1 MGCISIPFRR
11 LPHQPKLFLR
21 FLDDFSSVSKF
32 YSHPPAMEAVKEVA
46 RSLDYPVERRKEV
59 VAALRDTNHN
69 LAAAIPGGSAATERN
84 LERLE
89 NGAVAVLSGQQVGL
103 FGGPAYAFYKALS
116 AIRIAEELTEA
127 GIDAVPVFWMATED
141 HDLDEVRHVSWFH
154 AGKLTRFE
162 VPVEGIPGRPV
173 GRVELGAAM
182 ESLVK
187 SASELLTGAGSERVA
202 RILQESY
209 RAEETY
215 GSAFGKLFA
224 RVFAEHGLILL
235 DPLDARLHR
244 IAAPVYHKA
253 LADRDQL
260 SAKLLE
266 RGKELEAAGFD
277 PQVKVTAE
285 STLLFHMKDGVR
297 QPIGFHAGANGETH
311 ASGQSRTGTGAS
323 GGSFKSGDAS
333 WTRDEILRL
342 TGTAPE
348 TLSPNALL
356 RPVVQDY
363 LLPTVAFLAGSAEI
377 SYLAQSQVVYQH
389 ILGRMPVLLPRADF
403 TILDAKADKLLQK
416 FQLCIENI
424 WAGPQELRKQMEA
437 ISLPKQL
444 AEDFDKR
451 KALIETTLMDLGA
464 DIQKLDATLAG
475 AVATTR
481 EKMTFQLDKLREKTG
496 RALDE
501 RAGRIAEYVEFLE
514 NLLYPGK
521 VLQSRELSFLPFLAQ
536 WGTEGLKELK
546 DLASSSNLKEHRIAR
561 MA

>member
-59 VAALRDTNHN
+59 VAALRDTNRN

-416 FQLCIENI
+416 FHLCIENI